1 MPPRRERT
9 PGKAGKGK
17 VRIDSGFAHAMPLAI
32 TELLGFTATALTTLC
47 WVPQAWH
54 TIRTRDT
61 RAISL
66 WTQVFFAL
74 GIVLWLA
81 YGILLMSWP
90 LIGANAVTLLLV
102 LAILS
107 MKLRYG

>member
-1 MPPRRERT
+1 
-9 PGKAGKGK
+9 
-17 VRIDSGFAHAMPLAI
+17 MPLAT
-32 TELLGFTATALTTLC
+32 TELLGFAAAVLTTLC
-47 WVPQAWH
+47 WVPQAWR

-81 YGILLMSWP
+81 YGLLLMSWP

>member
-1 MPPRRERT
+1 MRDGRART
-9 PGKAGKGK
+9 SKKPDKGRG
-17 VRIDSGFAHAMPLAI
+17 RIDSGFACAMPLAV
-32 TELLGFTATALTTLC
+32 TELLGFTAATLTTLC

-74 GIVLWLA
+74 GIMLWLA
-81 YGILLMSWP
+81 YGILLASWP
-90 LIGANAVTLLLV
+90 LIGANGVTLMLV
-102 LAILS
+102 LVILS